1 MSENKRFM
9 VDDAGTLIDMVTR
22 NTYDYVSDVCEL
34 LNELHEKN
42 NELRLQLNLC
52 SDHRNE
58 FHRAARENANRVGK
72 LEKENEQLKS
82 FKQKVFKL
90 IDDNIQIYEDTTT
103 NDDFLQIQLDTKLQ
117 TLYNLR
123 KELQE

>member
-58 FHRAARENANRVGK
+58 FHRAANFKVNMIRKIENNGC
-72 LEKENEQLKS
+72 
-82 FKQKVFKL
+82 
-90 IDDNIQIYEDTTT
+90 
-103 NDDFLQIQLDTKLQ
+103 
-117 TLYNLR
+117 
-123 KELQE
+123 